1 MTAITNLSV
10 GEIVAQNWKTASV
23 FQQYHIDF
31 CCRGNITVQEAC
43 NPLGID
49 PEGVLTALTSI
60 LEAEEATESDYNSWP
75 LDLLADYIEKKHHK
89 YVTDRLPELMAY
101 LDKICAVHGKHHP
114 ELFEIRELFSQT
126 VDELTIHMKKEE
138 LMLFPFIRTMT
149 HSEKENL
156 PLPRPIY
163 GSVQN
168 PIQMMQHEHS
178 DEGDRFAR
186 IADLSDHYT
195 VPEDACGTYRVA
207 YAMLQ
212 EFEQDLHKHIHL
224 ENNILFPRAI
234 QLERSLN
241 QLAS

>member
-1 MTAITNLSV
+1 MTAINNLTV

-23 FQQYHIDF
+23 FQRHHIDF
-31 CCRGNITVQEAC
+31 CCRGNVTVKDAC

-49 PEGVLTALTSI
+49 PENILTELTTL
-60 LEAEEATESDYNSWP
+60 LEAEENTESDYNSWP

-89 YVTDRLPELMAY
+89 YVTDRLPELKAY
-101 LDKICAVHGKHHP
+101 LDKICGVHGDRHP

-126 VDELTIHMKKEE
+126 VDELTVHMKKEE

-149 HSEKENL
+149 KSEREQL

-163 GSVQN
+163 GSVRN
-168 PIQMMQHEHS
+168 PIQMMQHEHT
-178 DEGDRFAR
+178 DEGDRFVR
-186 IADLSDHYT
+186 IADLSDNYT
-195 VPEDACGTYRVA
+195 PPEDACSTYRVSF
-207 YAMLQ
+207 AMLQ

-234 QLERSLN
+234 QLEQTLN
-241 QLAS
+241 QLAG